1 MPRKGGFEYD
11 HLWIHFVCIEEVC
24 YPFSE
29 GDSIHDMNKG
39 KRRSSFRGIPNLMIK
54 AHAYGAYATELC
66 RPPALPFPKI

>member
-1 MPRKGGFEYD
+1 MSRKGGFEYG
-11 HLWIHFVCIEEVC
+11 HLWDPFCVYRGAC